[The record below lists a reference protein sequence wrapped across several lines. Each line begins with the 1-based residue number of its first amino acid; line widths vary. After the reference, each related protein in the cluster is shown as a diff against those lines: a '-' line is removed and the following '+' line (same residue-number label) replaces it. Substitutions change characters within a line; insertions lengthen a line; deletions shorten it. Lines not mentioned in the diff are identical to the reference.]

1 MGKVTGTT
9 SKMRELIANFELVAK
24 QFSEASALN
33 IGMQAD
39 RISQTL
45 LLLWEP
51 IRTAVQSQFA
61 DSLVVDDRQ
70 PIYTLHDNDDGTPW
84 IVLPPKWE
92 LWRQLIVVRVLQ
104 SFERYQCLPVRLNSR
119 AFIIALSAAA
129 SADTLSIASGGGDI
143 QVYCATTTVREGFE
157 YPKGWCSKRYRYS
170 IASIYLAA

>member
-1 MGKVTGTT
+1 MTSAWATPNMGKVTGTT
-9 SKMRELIANFELVAK
+9 SKMRELTAPTLNFELVAK

-70 PIYTLHDNDDGTPW
+70 PIYTLHDNDDGTW

-92 LWRQLIVVRVLQ
+92 LWRQLIVV
-104 SFERYQCLPVRLNSR
+104 
-119 AFIIALSAAA
+119 SAAI
-129 SADTLSIASGGGDI
+129 L
-143 QVYCATTTVREGFE
+143 V
-157 YPKGWCSKRYRYS
+157 
-170 IASIYLAA
+170 L